1 MTDLLL
7 FSIYKVVCNFLKMFV
22 ILLMEK
28 KQATFKAYF
37 QQTQSFH
44 VFYEYI
50 FCRIRNKVKVIL
62 GAHEIKNSREIT
74 QVEIIGELFI
84 THEKYN
90 STSFENDIA
99 LIKLARPVELNNFIQ
114 TVSLLPKANANEDFT
129 NERVT
134 SIGWG
139 LTRDVPNPSIDDIS
153 SVLMAANLTVIPLSS
168 CEGFND
174 NDQHIVYVTK
184 KNICTSGYRAKG
196 TCEGDSGSPLMH
208 DGKQIG
214 LVSIGPSECEACW
227 PSVYTHVGKFLN
239 WIESNS
245 DVVIE

>member
-1 MTDLLL
+1 M
-7 FSIYKVVCNFLKMFV
+7 I
-22 ILLMEK
+22 I
-28 KQATFKAYF
+28 
-37 QQTQSFH
+37 
-44 VFYEYI
+44 
-50 FCRIRNKVKVIL
+50 
-62 GAHEIKNSREIT
+62 GAHEIKNKNEAT
-74 QVEIIGELFI
+74 QVVINGEEFI

-99 LIKLARPVELNNFIQ
+99 LIKLAKPVELNNFIK
-114 TVSLLPKANANEDFT
+114 TVNLLHKANANKDFT

-153 SVLMAANLTVIPLSS
+153 SVLMAANLTVIPLSG
-168 CEGFND
+168 CEDFNN
-174 NDQHIVYVTK
+174 NDQHIDYVTK

-227 PSVYTHVGKFLN
+227 PSVYTHVGKFLD
-239 WIESNS
+239 WIQLNS